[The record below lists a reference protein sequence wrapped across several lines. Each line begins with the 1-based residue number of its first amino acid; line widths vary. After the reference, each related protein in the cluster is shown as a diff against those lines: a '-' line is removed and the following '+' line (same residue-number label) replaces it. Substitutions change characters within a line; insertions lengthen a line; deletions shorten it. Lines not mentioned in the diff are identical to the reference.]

1 MADWGNVRQGLVSGF
16 EVGQKSGGRLAGLG
30 SIIGKVAD
38 RLRQQRET
46 GEALE
51 LLGKTEELKAKYNPK
66 EWKPQT
72 KEEALEFERSKRLGK
87 LIKMGSKYYTQT
99 PDGFEEVTI
108 QGAEQETPLIEDKL
122 PAPTG
127 KFNPLRVL
135 PGYADYGENK
145 EGAYKALKT
154 RGIPEEKAISRTGY
168 KSIKLE
174 NNLEQRA
181 IKELQDAGYPVT
193 SANIKSVIEQLQG
206 K

>member
-1 MADWGNVRQGLVSGF
+1 MADWRGLQESLVSGF

-38 RLRQQRET
+38 RLRSQREQ

-51 LLGKTEELKAKYNPK
+51 LLGKTEELKTKYNPK
-66 EWKPQT
+66 EWKSQT

-99 PDGFEEVTI
+99 PDGFEEVTV
-108 QGAEQETPLIEDKL
+108 QGTEEEAPSIEDKP

-127 KFNPLRVL
+127 FLNPLRIF
-135 PGYADYGENK
+135 PGYAHYGENK
-145 EGAYKALKT
+145 EGAYKSLKS
-154 RGIPEEKAISRTGY
+154 RSISEKNAISRTGY
-168 KSIKLE
+168 NSIKSE
-174 NNLEQRA
+174 NNLEQKA

-193 SANIKSVIEQLQG
+193 PANIKAVIGQL
-206 K
+206 